1 MRKLL
6 VTLLLILGSS
16 PAIRAGVD
24 GQWEVSVPGSATGLL
39 LEFKSDGNR
48 VTGSLSGP
56 NGKLEIVN
64 GSIAAD
70 TISFETVLQ
79 LEGRTITVSYTGR
92 ISGDAIELTAHS
104 TEFGAEQPLTAKRR
118 DPNAPPPDWFSENPA
133 PDEVLAWLKA
143 NAIRLASV
151 QPGSS
156 FADMAPLLARLKD
169 ARVVAMGEA
178 THGTRE
184 FQQFKHRML
193 EFLVENLGFTVFGIE
208 ANWPESLSV
217 NEYVLGGKSDPVDGL
232 GFRVWQT
239 EEVLEMVRWMR
250 QYNQD
255 PAHARKLKFYGFD
268 MQTPGL
274 AESNVLEYLRRVDPE
289 YRETAAQTFAVLG
302 SWGENQ
308 VYENASAE
316 VKRRTAA
323 SPAAMLGRFDERKRE
338 YIRRS
343 SQDEFAMA
351 RQNMAIVKQAEVKIG
366 NQNELGR
373 ASRDRAMAENVK
385 WILDQEPPGTKMM
398 LWAHNGHVAAEGET
412 HPPMGAHLREIFG
425 ERAVLCGF
433 VFEEGGFRA
442 VDMATNATTNFSVG
456 PAPRGSLDATLAAT
470 GLPLF
475 AVDLRH
481 LPEGKV
487 AAWFDAPHRSRQI
500 GAGYSAQTPGV
511 WLHQVRAARAFDLL
525 IFVGKTTPS
534 RPL

>member
-6 VTLLLILGSS
+6 IPLLLILGSS
-16 PAIRAGVD
+16 PAMLAGVD
-24 GQWEVSVPGSATGLL
+24 GRWEISVSGSAIGILL
-39 LEFKSDGNR
+39 DLRSDGNR
-48 VTGSLSGP
+48 ITGSMSGP
-56 NGKLEIVN
+56 NGKLEITN

-70 TISFETVLQ
+70 TISFETVLP
-79 LEGRTITVSYTGR
+79 LEGRTIAVSYKGR
-92 ISGDAIELTAHS
+92 ISGDAIELTAQS
-104 TEFGAEQPLTAKRR
+104 PEFGAEQRFTAKRR
-118 DPNAPPPDWFSENPA
+118 APNAPPPDWFSESPA

-143 NAIRLASV
+143 NAISLASV

-156 FADMAPLLARLKD
+156 FADMAPLAARLKD

-184 FQQFKHRML
+184 FQQFKFRMFQ
-193 EFLVENLGFTVFGIE
+193 FLVQNLGFTVFGIE
-208 ANWPESLSV
+208 ANWPEALSV
-217 NEYVLGGKSDPVDGL
+217 NEYLLGGKGDPVEGL

-255 PAHARKLKFYGFD
+255 PAHTRKLKFCGFD
-268 MQTPGL
+268 MQTPRL
-274 AESNVLEYLRRVDPE
+274 AEVNVLEYLRRVDPE

-308 VYENASAE
+308 AYENAPAE

-323 SPAAMLGRFDERKRE
+323 SLAAILGRFDERKRE
-338 YIRRS
+338 YIRQS
-343 SQDEFAMA
+343 SQEEFAMA

-366 NQNELGR
+366 NQNEIGR

-385 WILDQEPPGTKMM
+385 WILDREPPGTKIM
-398 LWAHNGHVAAEGET
+398 LWAHNGHVAAEGD

-425 ERAVLCGF
+425 EQAVLCGF
-433 VFEEGGFRA
+433 VFGEGGFRA
-442 VDMATNATTNFSVG
+442 VDTATNATANFSVG
-456 PAPRGSLDATLAAT
+456 PAPRGSLDATLAAI

-487 AAWFDAPHRSRQI
+487 AGWFDAPHRSRQI
-500 GAGYSAQTPGV
+500 GASYNAQTPGV

-525 IFVGKTTPS
+525 IFVGKTAPV